1 MEASME
7 RVLKHKWFNSL
18 ILLISLLAI
27 TQSGLASTFMV
38 PADDDLIISARAIV
52 TGKVLSIESSFDD
65 QQERIYTYITI
76 KVREVIKGQI
86 TDRKIVI
93 KEMGGQVGNR
103 GFTLYGNPEFRLGE
117 NVLLYLDTWNDGSLR
132 THQLFLGKFSIVKDE
147 ATGHEFVVR
156 QVPDDNVTVL
166 RPQSQNGQ
174 PDIISTDRMEL
185 STYVEMVRNRLNVN
199 LERSQQFQD
208 TYYSNTPMLRQ
219 PAEFDKVN
227 GHGDVHAD
235 WTYISSQHPRWFEPD
250 SGQPVTF
257 MINPAGAPNAEVM
270 NDVVAAMN
278 AWSNTPGTSL
288 RIVSGGTT
296 GACRE
301 TFGLNL
307 ILFNTCDGRWSPTSG
322 CSSTLALGGLG
333 WTGNTT
339 IINGVIYRQATAGF
353 VSFNPFAA
361 CSFGNHCNV
370 QEVATHEL
378 GHAMGLGHSADSTAT
393 MFAFAHFDGRCA
405 SLKPDDI
412 AGITTIYPGTGG
424 GGPGPLSVVTSSLA
438 GGTVASAY
446 SQTLSATGG
455 TPPYSWSLASGAL
468 PPGLTLTPVG
478 IIAGLPLT
486 AGTFN
491 FTVQVADS
499 ASGTAQKALSIAV
512 TAAGT
517 QYDSL
522 FLSQT
527 VPSTLTPGQTFN
539 ATVSWLNTGTQT
551 WQGATGLRLLS
562 QNPFNNVNWGG
573 NTVLLT
579 NFTVPPGG
587 QLDLTFQAVAPTT
600 PGTYNFQWQ
609 VARDASTPFGQMST
623 NVSIQVGSGGGGG
636 GGTNNA
642 AFVTQSVPSS
652 MTAGQV
658 TSVSVTMQN
667 TGTTTWAAGTYFLG
681 SRNPTG
687 NSTWGL
693 SQVALASSVAPGG
706 QATFTFNIAAPSL
719 AGAYNF
725 QWGMLQNG
733 VGAFGAASTNV
744 SINVTGGGGG
754 NPNSAQFISQILP
767 ATWTPGQTYAV
778 TINMKNTGTTNWSP
792 LSYKLG
798 SQTPTNNTNWGMSR
812 VTLAKSI
819 SPGSTASFKFNV
831 TVPTTPGTYNFQWQL
846 VQDSA
851 GFFGDMTLNVPVTVG
866 GGGGGGGTNGAS
878 FMTQSVPSSMTAG
891 QAATVSVTMQNTGTT
906 TWAAGTYFLGSRN
919 SDNNTTW
926 GLSQVALAS
935 SVAPGGQATFT
946 FNVNAP
952 AAAGTYNF
960 QWGMKQ
966 NSVFFGSSST
976 NVAVNVTS
984 GGGGGGGTNG
994 ASFVTQSVPSSLNT
1008 GQTTS
1013 VSVTMQ
1019 NTGTTTWAAGTYS
1032 LQSQNPAGN
1041 TTWGLNRV
1049 NLASS
1054 VAPGSNATFTF
1065 NITAPAAAGTY
1076 NFQWRM
1082 AQDGVGAFG
1091 NLSTNVAVTV
1101 SQPGGGG
1108 GPLAI
1113 TTSTL
1118 ASGIKGTPYSSQVAA
1133 TGGTPS
1139 YTWSIASGGLPAGLT
1154 LNSGTGVISGTPT
1167 AAGGFS
1173 FVVMLRDQL
1182 GQTASKSLKI
1192 TINSR

>member
-18 ILLISLLAI
+18 ILLICLLAI
-27 TQSGLASTFMV
+27 TQSSLASTFIT

-86 TDRKIVI
+86 SDRKIVI
-93 KEMGGQVGNR
+93 KEMGGQVGGR
-103 GFTLYGNPEFRLGE
+103 GFTVYGNPEFRLDE

-156 QVPDDNVTVL
+156 KVPDDNVTVL
-166 RPQSQNGQ
+166 RPQSLNGQ

-185 STYVEMVRNRLNVN
+185 STYVEMVRNRLDINS
-199 LERSQQFQD
+199 ERSRQFQE
-208 TYYSNTPMLRQ
+208 TYYGNTPMLKQ
-219 PAEFDKVN
+219 PAEYAKVQGN
-227 GHGDVHAD
+227 GDFHTD
-235 WTYISSQHPRWFEPD
+235 WTYISGQHPRWFEPD

-257 MINPAGAPNAEVM
+257 MINTAGAPNAQVV
-270 NDVVAAMN
+270 NDVTAAMN

-296 GACRE
+296 AACRE

-307 ILFNTCDGRWSPTSG
+307 ILFNSCDGRWSPTSG

-339 IINGVIYRQATAGF
+339 VIGGVTYRQATAGF
-353 VSFNPFAA
+353 ISFNPFAS

-378 GHAMGLGHSADSTAT
+378 GHAMGLGHSADSSAT

-405 SLKPDDI
+405 SLKADDV

-424 GGPGPLSVVTSSLA
+424 GGPGPLSVVTSTLA
-438 GGTVASAY
+438 GGTVGSVY

-455 TPPYSWSLASGAL
+455 TPPYGWSLLSGSL
-468 PPGLTLTPVG
+468 PSGLILSPTGTITG
-478 IIAGLPLT
+478 SPLT

-527 VPSTLTPGQTFN
+527 VPSTVTPGQTFN

-551 WQGATGLRLLS
+551 WQGATGLRLIS
-562 QNPFNNVNWGG
+562 QNPFNNVTWGG
-573 NTVLLT
+573 NTVLL
-579 NFTVPPGG
+579 NSFTVPPGG

-623 NVSIQVGSGGGGG
+623 NVSIQVGSSS

-652 MTAGQV
+652 MT
-658 TSVSVTMQN
+658 T
-667 TGTTTWAAGTYFLG
+667 
-681 SRNPTG
+681 
-687 NSTWGL
+687 
-693 SQVALASSVAPGG
+693 
-706 QATFTFNIAAPSL
+706 
-719 AGAYNF
+719 
-725 QWGMLQNG
+725 
-733 VGAFGAASTNV
+733 
-744 SINVTGGGGG
+744 
-754 NPNSAQFISQILP
+754 
-767 ATWTPGQTYAV
+767 GQT
-778 TINMKNTGTTNWSP
+778 
-792 LSYKLG
+792 
-798 SQTPTNNTNWGMSR
+798 
-812 VTLAKSI
+812 
-819 SPGSTASFKFNV
+819 
-831 TVPTTPGTYNFQWQL
+831 
-846 VQDSA
+846 
-851 GFFGDMTLNVPVTVG
+851 
-866 GGGGGGGTNGAS
+866 
-878 FMTQSVPSSMTAG
+878 
-891 QAATVSVTMQNTGTT
+891 ATVSVTMQNTGTT
-906 TWAAGTYFLGSRN
+906 TWAPGTYFLGSRN
-919 SDNNTTW
+919 PAGNSVWGLSQVALTSSVAPGGQATFTFNVNAPAVAGLYNFQWGMLQSSVGVFGASSTNVSINVTGGGGNPNSAQFVSQTVPATWTPGQTYAITINMKNTGTVNWSPLTYKLGSQSPTNNTNWGTSRATLTKSISPGSTGSFKFNVTAPTTPGTYNFQWQMVQDSAGFFGDLTLNVPMTVGGGGGGGDTNGASFMTQSVSSSMTAGQTATVSVTMQNTGTTTWSPGTYSLGSRNPDNNTTW

-952 AAAGTYNF
+952 AVAGLYNF

-966 NSVFFGSSST
+966 NSAFFGSSST

-984 GGGGGGGTNG
+984 SSGGGTNN
-994 ASFVTQSVPSSLNT
+994 AMFISQSVPSSLTT

-1013 VSVTMQ
+1013 VSVTMR

-1032 LQSQNPAGN
+1032 LQSQNPASN

-1065 NITAPAAAGTY
+1065 NVTAPGTAGTY

-1082 AQDGVGAFG
+1082 AQDSVGAFG
-1091 NLSTNVAVTV
+1091 DLSTNVAVAV

-1113 TTSTL
+1113 TTTTL
-1118 ASGIKGTPYSSQVAA
+1118 PSVIKGTPYNKQVVA

-1139 YTWSIASGGLPAGLT
+1139 YTWSISSGLLPTGLT
-1154 LNSGTGVISGTPT
+1154 LNSSTGFISGTPT
-1167 AAGGFS
+1167 VAGGFS
-1173 FVVMLRDQL
+1173 FTVMVRDQL
-1182 GQTASKSLKI
+1182 GQTATRALKI
-1192 TINSR
+1192 SVNSR

>member
-18 ILLISLLAI
+18 ILLICLLAI
-27 TQSGLASTFMV
+27 TQSSLASTFV
-38 PADDDLIISARAIV
+38 LPADDDLIISARAIV
-52 TGKVLSIESSFDD
+52 TGKVLSIESRFDD

-86 TDRKIVI
+86 SDRKIVI
-93 KEMGGQVGNR
+93 KEMGGQVGGR
-103 GFTLYGNPEFRLGE
+103 GFTLYGNPEFRLDE

-147 ATGHEFVVR
+147 ATGHEFVER
-156 QVPDDNVTVL
+156 RVPDDNVTVL
-166 RPQSQNGQ
+166 RPQSLNGQ

-185 STYVEMVRNRLNVN
+185 STYMEMVRNRLDVN
-199 LERSQQFQD
+199 SERSNQFQD
-208 TYYSNTPMLRQ
+208 TYYRNTPMLKQ
-219 PAEFDKVN
+219 PVEYAKIK
-227 GHGDVHAD
+227 GQGDFHTD
-235 WTYISSQHPRWFEPD
+235 WTFISGSHPRWFEPD

-257 MINPAGAPNAEVM
+257 MINTAGAPNAQVVD
-270 NDVVAAMN
+270 DVTAAMN

-296 GACRE
+296 AACRE

-307 ILFNTCDGRWSPTSG
+307 ILFNSCDGRWSQTSG

-339 IINGVIYRQATAGF
+339 VIGGVTYRQATAGF
-353 VSFNPFAA
+353 VSFNPFAS

-378 GHAMGLGHSADSTAT
+378 GHAMGLGHSSDSSAT
-393 MFAFAHFDGRCA
+393 MYAFAHFDGRCA
-405 SLKPDDI
+405 SLKTDDI

-438 GGTVASAY
+438 GGTVGSTY

-455 TPPYSWSLASGAL
+455 TPPYGWSLASGGL
-468 PPGLTLTPVG
+468 PLGLTLSPTG
-478 IIAGLPLT
+478 LIAGTPLT
-486 AGTFN
+486 SGTFD

-499 ASGTAQKALSIAV
+499 ASGTAQKALTILV

-551 WQGATGLRLLS
+551 WQGATGLRLIS
-562 QNPFNNVNWGG
+562 QNPFNNVTWGG

-587 QLDLTFQAVAPTT
+587 QLDLTFQAIAPTT

-636 GGTNNA
+636 GTNGA
-642 AFVTQSVPSS
+642 SFVTQSVPSS
-652 MTAGQV
+652 MTAGQS
-658 TSVSVTMQN
+658 TMVSVTMQN
-667 TGTTTWAAGTYFLG
+667 TGTTTWAPGTYFLA

-693 SQVALASSVAPGG
+693 SQAALASSVAPGG
-706 QATFTFNIAAPSL
+706 QATFTFNIAAPGI

-725 QWGMLQNG
+725 QWGMSQSG
-733 VGAFGAASTNV
+733 VGAFGASSTNV
-744 SINVTGGGGG
+744 LINVTGGGS
-754 NPNSAQFISQILP
+754 PNGAQFVSQTVP

-778 TINMKNTGTTNWSP
+778 TINMKNTGTANWSP
-792 LSYKLG
+792 LTYKLG
-798 SQTPTNNTNWGMSR
+798 SQSPANNMNWGMNR
-812 VTLAKSI
+812 ATMAKSI
-819 SPGSTASFKFNV
+819 SPGSVASFKFNV
-831 TVPTTPGTYNFQWQL
+831 TVPTAPGTYNFQWQV

-878 FMTQSVPSSMTAG
+878 FVTQSVPSSMTAG
-891 QAATVSVTMQNTGTT
+891 QVATVSVTMQNTGTT
-906 TWAAGTYFLGSRN
+906 TWAPGTYMLGSRN
-919 SDNNTTW
+919 PDNNTTW
-926 GLSQVALAS
+926 GLSQAALAS

-952 AAAGTYNF
+952 SVAGTYNF

-966 NSVFFGSSST
+966 GSVFFGSTST

-984 GGGGGGGTNG
+984 GGGGGGGTNN
-994 ASFVTQSVPSSLNT
+994 AMFVSQSVPSALNA
-1008 GQTTS
+1008 GQTAS
-1013 VSVTMQ
+1013 VSVTMK

-1065 NITAPAAAGTY
+1065 NVAAPSTAGTY

-1091 NLSTNVAVTV
+1091 DLSTNVAITV
-1101 SQPGGGG
+1101 SQTGGGG
-1108 GPLAI
+1108 GGALAI
-1113 TTSTL
+1113 TTTSL
-1118 ASGIKGTPYSSQVAA
+1118 AGGIKGTAYSQKVNA

-1139 YTWSIASGGLPAGLT
+1139 YTWSITSGFLPAGLT
-1154 LNSGTGVISGTPT
+1154 FNSSTGTISGTPT

-1173 FVVMLRDQL
+1173 FTVMVRDQL
-1182 GQTASKSLKI
+1182 GQTVSKVLKI
-1192 TINSR
+1192 TISAR